1 MASKKRE
8 TVGIIGL
15 GKFGMNVAKELAS
28 SGVNILCIDKN
39 DYKVRE
45 ILEYCEYAYVT
56 RDLSKSNLEE
66 LGFATCST
74 VIICIGE
81 EIDISVLTTLNLI
94 SLGVK
99 KVIAKAIS
107 EDQGKILEKLG
118 AQVIFPERD
127 SALLLSKALLSKNII
142 DFISLGN
149 DIEVSEIAANDTLTL
164 SLFAIKFFN
173 SLINWISHPIFSSEF
188 STILFLSS
196 FFISVVDNSF
206 CALVLFSAKAF
217 SNLLRNSTKAS

>member
-28 SGVNILCIDKN
+28 SGINILCIDKN

-149 DIEVSEIAANDTLTL
+149 DIEVSEIAIGKNQVGKSIIDLSIRNKYDLNVIALETNGRITTKILPNYKFQGNDKIVVIGEKKDIL
-164 SLFAIKFFN
+164 KF
-173 SLINWISHPIFSSEF
+173 EK
-188 STILFLSS
+188 TIQ
-196 FFISVVDNSF
+196 
-206 CALVLFSAKAF
+206 
-217 SNLLRNSTKAS
+217 

>member
-1 MASKKRE
+1 MATKKRE

-149 DIEVSEIAANDTLTL
+149 DIEVSEIAIGKNQVGKSIIDLSIRNKYDLNVIALETNGRITTKILPNYKFQENDKIVVIGEKKDIL
-164 SLFAIKFFN
+164 KF
-173 SLINWISHPIFSSEF
+173 EK
-188 STILFLSS
+188 TIQ
-196 FFISVVDNSF
+196 
-206 CALVLFSAKAF
+206 
-217 SNLLRNSTKAS
+217 